1 VTASPVVCLLG
12 EESFLV
18 DRALTEIRQQVLAG
32 GDPGLNSQTF
42 EAPAA
47 SPAEVVNAARTLPFL
62 GTGRLVVVRSA
73 ERWPADEWKVLL
85 PYLESPNPTTCLV
98 LVAGQLDKRLSATK
112 ALLKAAQVV
121 ECGRPKERDLPGWAR
136 RLTQETGLRVD
147 ARILD
152 ALVLRVGPDLQLLA
166 REVEKLRIFAGEG
179 GRVDLED
186 VEALVGETRAT
197 TVFAFCDALGSRD
210 LAKALTGLRKLLHLG
225 EPAPRLLFMVV
236 RHFRHLWVGR
246 ELLDRGG
253 RPDPRAAASAMGV
266 PPFAAENVL
275 RQARG
280 WEEAELREGFGWFV
294 RADLALKSG
303 AGDEVLEKLVLDL
316 AGPRNEAR
324 PGRGRGASE
333 QRRVPGFRP

>member
-1 VTASPVVCLLG
+1 MTATPVVCVVG
-12 EESFLV
+12 DESFLV
-18 DRALTEIRQQVLAG
+18 DRALAEIREEALAG

-47 SPAEVVNAARTLPFL
+47 TPAEVVNAARTLPFL
-62 GTGRLVVVRSA
+62 GGRRLVVVKSA
-73 ERWPADEWKVLL
+73 ERWSADDWKVLL
-85 PYLESPNPTTCLV
+85 PYLGSPNPTTCLV
-98 LVAGQLDKRLSATK
+98 FVALQLDKRLTATK
-112 ALLKAAQVV
+112 ALLKAARVV
-121 ECGRPKERDLPGWAR
+121 ECARPKERDLPAWAR
-136 RLTQETGLRVD
+136 RLVQDAGLQVD

-166 REVEKLRIFAGEG
+166 REIEKLRIFAGEG
-179 GRVDLED
+179 GRVALED

-197 TVFAFCDALGSRD
+197 TVFAFCDALGVRN
-210 LAKALTGLRKLLHLG
+210 LGKALGGLRKLLHLG

-246 ELLDRGG
+246 ELLERGG

-280 WEEAELREGFGWFV
+280 WQQEDLREAFGRFV
-294 RADLALKSG
+294 QADLGLKSG

-316 AGPRNEAR
+316 VGPGNEAR
-324 PGRGRGASE
+324 PGGDRGA
-333 QRRVPGFRP
+333 QKRVGVSNFRP